1 MTLSAEKHGLLALLI
16 LLALLL
22 AFHLVLIQPA
32 ITQKSANAARIETLA
47 LQFSQFSRAGAEIT
61 RIKEAIDGLGAT
73 ETGGGDFLA
82 AQAPAIAAANLQKDL
97 KAMIE
102 ASGGE
107 LISSQA
113 LPGRADETQPRV
125 TIQAELRADMAAL
138 RAALYQLMIHRPLL
152 FTDKIMIQ
160 RRNLSPGRRDRAGGL
175 LEVQL
180 EVSAYLAPVDTPRDQ
195 GRADS

>member
-61 RIKEAIDGLGAT
+61 RIKEAINRLRVT

-160 RRNLSPGRRDRAGGL
+160 RRNLSPGRRDRAAGL

>member
-61 RIKEAIDGLGAT
+61 RIKEAINRLRVT

>member
-32 ITQKSANAARIETLA
+32 ITQRGANAARIETLA

-61 RIKEAIDGLGAT
+61 RIQEEIDGLRAT
-73 ETGGGDFLA
+73 ETGGDFLA
-82 AQAPAIAAANLQKDL
+82 AQAPAIAAASLQTDL

-113 LPGRADETQPRV
+113 LPGRADEAQPRI
-125 TIQAELRADMAAL
+125 TIQAELRADMVAL

-180 EVSAYLAPVDTPRDQ
+180 EVSAYLAPVDTPREQDQ
-195 GRADS
+195 AGS

>member
-32 ITQKSANAARIETLA
+32 ITQGSANAARIETLA
-47 LQFSQFSRAGAEIT
+47 LQFSQFSRAGAEIA
-61 RIKEAIDGLGAT
+61 RLKEETDRRRTT
-73 ETGGGDFLA
+73 ETGDGDFLA
-82 AQAPAIAAANLQKDL
+82 AQAPAIAAASLQKDL

-113 LPGRADETQPRV
+113 LPGRAEEAQPRV
-125 TIQAELRADMAAL
+125 TIQAELRIDIAAL

-152 FTDKIMIQ
+152 FTDKITIQ
-160 RRNLSPGRRDRAGGL
+160 RRNLSPGRRDRAAGL

>member
-22 AFHLVLIQPA
+22 AFHLALIQPA

-47 LQFSQFSRAGAEIT
+47 LQFRQFSRAGAEIT
-61 RIKEAIDGLGAT
+61 RIKEAIDGLRAT
-73 ETGGGDFLA
+73 ETGAGDFLA

-113 LPGRADETQPRV
+113 LPGRADEAQPRV
-125 TIQAELRADMAAL
+125 TIQAVLWADMAAL

-195 GRADS
+195 GRADP

>member
-1 MTLSAEKHGLLALLI
+1 MTLSAQKHGLLALLI

-32 ITQKSANAARIETLA
+32 ITQKRANAARIETLA
-47 LQFSQFSRAGAEIT
+47 LQFSQFSRAGAGIT
-61 RIKEAIDGLGAT
+61 RLQGEIDRLRAT

-82 AQAPAIAAANLQKDL
+82 VAAPAIAAASLQRDL

-102 ASGGE
+102 AGGGE

-113 LPGRADETQPRV
+113 LPGRADEAQPRV
-125 TIQAELRADMAAL
+125 TIQAELRVDMAAL

-180 EVSAYLAPVDTPRDQ
+180 EVSAYLAPVDTPRDP

>member
-32 ITQKSANAARIETLA
+32 ITQGSANAARIETLA
-47 LQFSQFSRAGAEIT
+47 LQFSQFSRAGAEIA
-61 RIKEAIDGLGAT
+61 RLKEETDRRRTT
-73 ETGGGDFLA
+73 ETGDGDFLA
-82 AQAPAIAAANLQKDL
+82 AQAPAIAATSLQKDL

-113 LPGRADETQPRV
+113 LPGRAEEAHPRV
-125 TIQAELRADMAAL
+125 TIQATLWADMAAL

-152 FTDKIMIQ
+152 FTDKITIQ
-160 RRNLSPGRRDRAGGL
+160 RRNLSPGRRDRAAGL

>member
-1 MTLSAEKHGLLALLI
+1 MTLAAEKHGLLALLI

-61 RIKEAIDGLGAT
+61 RIKEEIDGLRAT

-113 LPGRADETQPRV
+113 LPGRADEAQPRV
-125 TIQAELRADMAAL
+125 TIQAVLWADMAAL

>member
-1 MTLSAEKHGLLALLI
+1 MTLAAEKHGLLALLI

-61 RIKEAIDGLGAT
+61 RMREEIDGLRAT

-113 LPGRADETQPRV
+113 LPGRADEAQPRV
-125 TIQAELRADMAAL
+125 TIQAVLWADMAAL

>member
-1 MTLSAEKHGLLALLI
+1 MTLSAQKHGLLALLI

-32 ITQKSANAARIETLA
+32 ITQKRANAARIETLA
-47 LQFSQFSRAGAEIT
+47 LQFSQFSRAGAGIT
-61 RIKEAIDGLGAT
+61 RLQREIDRLRAT

-82 AQAPAIAAANLQKDL
+82 AAAPAIAAASLQRDL

-102 ASGGE
+102 AGGGE

-113 LPGRADETQPRV
+113 LPGRADEAQPRV
-125 TIQAELRADMAAL
+125 TIQAELRVDMAAL

-160 RRNLSPGRRDRAGGL
+160 RRNLSPGRRDRAAGL

-180 EVSAYLAPVDTPRDQ
+180 EVSAYLAPVDTPRDP

>member
-32 ITQKSANAARIETLA
+32 ITQKRANAARIETLA
-47 LQFSQFSRAGAEIT
+47 LQFSQFSRAGAGIT
-61 RIKEAIDGLGAT
+61 RLKGEIDGLRTT
-73 ETGGGDFLA
+73 ESGGDFLA
-82 AQAPAIAAANLQKDL
+82 AQAPAIAAASLQRDL

-113 LPGRADETQPRV
+113 LPGRAEEAQPRV
-125 TIQAELRADMAAL
+125 TIQAELRVDMAAL

-175 LEVQL
+175 LEIQL
-180 EVSAYLAPVDTPRDQ
+180 EVSAYLAPVDTPRDP

>member
-32 ITQKSANAARIETLA
+32 ITQRSANAARIETLA

-61 RIKEAIDGLGAT
+61 RIKEEIDGLRAT

-113 LPGRADETQPRV
+113 LPGRADEAQPRV
-125 TIQAELRADMAAL
+125 TIQAEIRADIAAL

>member
-1 MTLSAEKHGLLALLI
+1 MTLSAQKHGLLALLI

-32 ITQKSANAARIETLA
+32 ITQKRANAARIETLA
-47 LQFSQFSRAGAEIT
+47 LQFSQFSRAGAGIT
-61 RIKEAIDGLGAT
+61 RLQGEIDRLRAT
-73 ETGGGDFLA
+73 EGGGDFLA
-82 AQAPAIAAANLQKDL
+82 AAAPAIAAASLQRDL

-102 ASGGE
+102 AGGGE

-113 LPGRADETQPRV
+113 LPGRADEAQPRV
-125 TIQAELRADMAAL
+125 TIQAELRVDMAAL

>member
-32 ITQKSANAARIETLA
+32 ITQKRANAARIETLA
-47 LQFSQFSRAGAEIT
+47 LQFSQFSRAGAGIT
-61 RIKEAIDGLGAT
+61 RLQGEIDRLRAI

-82 AQAPAIAAANLQKDL
+82 AQAPAIAAASLQRDL

-113 LPGRADETQPRV
+113 LPGRAEEARPRV

-160 RRNLSPGRRDRAGGL
+160 RRNLSLGRRDRAGGL

>member
-32 ITQKSANAARIETLA
+32 ITQRSANAARIETLA

-61 RIKEAIDGLGAT
+61 RMREEIDRLRTT
-73 ETGGGDFLA
+73 ETGGGDFLTA
-82 AQAPAIAAANLQKDL
+82 EAPAIAAANLQRDL

-113 LPGRADETQPRV
+113 LPGRAEEAYPRV
-125 TIQAELRADMAAL
+125 TIQVALRADMAAL

-195 GRADS
+195 GRTDS